1 MYDTSDNI
9 IDRVKKK
16 QTKILLCCLLFE
28 LKKMHRPN
36 QFKMVLLG
44 ESAVGKSSL
53 ALRFSKGQYNDN
65 AESTIG
71 AAYIT
76 HTLQI
81 DNQTSMKVELWDTAG
96 QER

>member
-1 MYDTSDNI
+1 MNCSS
-9 IDRVKKK
+9 
-16 QTKILLCCLLFE
+16 
-28 LKKMHRPN
+28 

-53 ALRFSKGQYNDN
+53 ALRFAKGQYHDN

-71 AAYIT
+71 AAFIT

-81 DNQTSMKVELWDTAG
+81 DQERSVKIELWDTAG
-96 QER
+96 QERYSHSYF